1 MDPAEE
7 EKKAFLWLLDAKSG
21 LPALFPFGKYKSIF
35 ANSAFLFL
43 FFAIIFLETAG
54 AAEAVSYNSRA
65 GFLRE
70 GVWSILAF
78 SSFFSLPLADCFI
91 ARRKRETEGR
101 RAAISLFLAVISR
114 NQMERG
120 GGGNFFLRLLF
131 PPPISREKEGG
142 VRRGKTTNWLL
153 LPMERFD
160 NNSTRILLKIV
171 YFGKKKFAKK
181 FFEWNIFL
189 HHRLDRLPPSVL
201 ANLSFFPSS
210 QPYPVS

>member
-1 MDPAEE
+1 MLRRRFLIIAGLAFCGRVCDP
-7 EKKAFLWLLDAKSG
+7 FL
-21 LPALFPFGKYKSIF
+21 PFPFS
-35 ANSAFLFL
+35 L
-43 FFAIIFLETAG
+43 
-54 AAEAVSYNSRA
+54 
-65 GFLRE
+65 
-70 GVWSILAF
+70 
-78 SSFFSLPLADCFI
+78 SLPLADCFI

-160 NNSTRILLKIV
+160 NNSTRILHKIV
-171 YFGKKKFAKK
+171 YFGKKK
-181 FFEWNIFL
+181 
-189 HHRLDRLPPSVL
+189 VC
-201 ANLSFFPSS
+201 
-210 QPYPVS
+210 